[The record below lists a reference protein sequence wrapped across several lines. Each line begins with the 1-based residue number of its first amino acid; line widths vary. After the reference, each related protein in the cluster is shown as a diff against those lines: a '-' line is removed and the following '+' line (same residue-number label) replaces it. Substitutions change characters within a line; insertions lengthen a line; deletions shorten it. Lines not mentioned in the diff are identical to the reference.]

1 MISKEEF
8 IELIH
13 EHKKWEEKIYQI
25 CDILKI
31 DMWDSDWIT
40 YCSILFEKTINLLFT
55 EEGVN
60 DIFWWVYEKDGKS
73 DMKMWKKDG
82 EEIPTE
88 TIEDLWE
95 IVKDNRK

>member
-82 EEIPTE
+82 EEISTE

>member
-8 IELIH
+8 IELIR

-31 DMWDSDWIT
+31 DILDSDWIT

-55 EEGVN
+55 
-60 DIFWWVYEKDGKS
+60 
-73 DMKMWKKDG
+73 
-82 EEIPTE
+82 
-88 TIEDLWE
+88 
-95 IVKDNRK
+95 